1 MWSDEMSEVKV
12 FRVTGKI
19 VKPNF
24 KTEFRKEYR
33 ALKPEEAVERAYKEL
48 GSRHR
53 AKHFQIS
60 IVSVEPISPEEAED
74 IIIRTLSLGEKRTVS
89 SGK

>member
-1 MWSDEMSEVKV
+1 MSEVKI
-12 FRVTGKI
+12 FQVTGKI

-33 ALKPEEAVERAYKEL
+33 ALKPEDAVELVYKEM

-53 AKHFQIS
+53 AKRFQIK
-60 IVSVEPISPEEAED
+60 IIKVEPISPEESED
-74 IIIRTLSLGEKRTVS
+74 VVIRNLSLGEKGAV
-89 SGK
+89 G